1 MACQSLPTAR
11 SSRRPLGCDFRS
23 TSRPLAWG
31 LSSRVASLRMP
42 QLAFIDCLLLR
53 YHGWWS
59 WRMKRMRSLCS
70 VSPHTLFISR
80 GAGSS
85 FCSPA
90 EGNIVL
96 GQLSS
101 PRPHGPPSQTWGD
114 TWESF
119 IFVYTPLQVCL
130 LVREPQDHLE
140 DARKTSWTCP
150 GSGQRSGSCPVRS
163 GLFLLSRRF
172 VFSFLLKTL
181 SQGSQ
186 REFPTPRLWA

>member
-1 MACQSLPTAR
+1 MFSL
-11 SSRRPLGCDFRS
+11 
-23 TSRPLAWG
+23 
-31 LSSRVASLRMP
+31 
-42 QLAFIDCLLLR
+42 
-53 YHGWWS
+53 
-59 WRMKRMRSLCS
+59 
-70 VSPHTLFISR
+70 SPHLVYKQGGR
-80 GAGSS
+80 SS

-96 GQLSS
+96 GQLRS

-140 DARKTSWTCP
+140 DARKTPWTCP

-172 VFSFLLKTL
+172 VFSFLLKTP

-186 REFPTPRLWA
+186 RESPTPRLWARALGDQRALNHQVTRGASTNQAPISLFLSFLLLPMSDQHGQCSPQALCFPLN